1 MYERRAA
8 GPTGEGGAMPRARG
22 VVGTF
27 ILLAA
32 LAAGAGAQSTAPA
45 AAPAD
50 YEVRSV
56 EAIHALV
63 LPMKGSY
70 MQHQQAFE
78 KLGGY
83 LAGHGVSPSAAP
95 FARYFSDPSTP
106 ETELQ
111 WEVGFAVSPD
121 VTAEAPFE
129 IRDVPAE
136 QAVVHVYRGSYEG
149 LGTAW
154 SDLMQWVLANGYQ
167 PTGPAFQSFGGDWQ
181 APVIEMRLP
190 VHKP

>member
-1 MYERRAA
+1 MSQ
-8 GPTGEGGAMPRARG
+8 ARSL
-22 VVGTF
+22 VGTF
-27 ILLAA
+27 ILLTA
-32 LAAGAGAQSTAPA
+32 LAVGAGAQSAAPA
-45 AAPAD
+45 AESAE

-56 EAIHALV
+56 DTIHALV

-78 KLGGY
+78 QLGAW
-83 LAGHGVSPSAAP
+83 LSGHGVTPSAAP

-106 ETELQ
+106 EADLQ
-111 WEVGFAVSPD
+111 WEVGFPVSPD

-129 IRDVPAE
+129 IKDVPGE
-136 QAVVHVYRGSYEG
+136 QAVVHVYQGSYEG

-154 SDLMQWVLANGYQ
+154 TDLMQWVFANGYQ
-167 PTGPAFQSFGGDWQ
+167 PTGPAFQSFGGDFQ

-190 VHKP
+190 VQKTR